1 MFRLLG
7 DILVVQATKHLKVQY
22 ITQQSLCN
30 VPLVGRFS
38 RGASN
43 KTLKN
48 AVYNITE
55 VIEKQ
60 CKSRS

>member
-1 MFRLLG
+1 M
-7 DILVVQATKHLKVQY
+7 VQATNHLKVHY
-22 ITQQSLCN
+22 ITQPSLCN
-30 VPLVGRFS
+30 VSLVGRYP

-48 AVYNITE
+48 TVYNITE

-60 CKSRS
+60 

>member
-1 MFRLLG
+1 MFRWLG
-7 DILVVQATKHLKVQY
+7 DIFVVQATNHLKVQY

-30 VPLVGRFS
+30 VSLVGRYS

-48 AVYNITE
+48 AVYNVTK

-60 CKSRS
+60 

>member
-1 MFRLLG
+1 MFRLVG
-7 DILVVQATKHLKVQY
+7 DILVVQATTHLKVQY
-22 ITQQSLCN
+22 ITQPSLCN
-30 VPLVGRFS
+30 VSLVGRFS

-60 CKSRS
+60 